1 MARVRQISS
10 KTDLV
15 KYIILKRNIRNI
27 IVRTIRTLVVFAVL
41 AVCIVVIYNRANIR
55 GYINKIYQAIQTKV
69 SKFYINNAN
78 GVRIKLQKHSL
89 IDVEL
94 LTNFV
99 MNYTGNQDYRYTDT

>member
-55 GYINKIYQAIQTKV
+55 GYINKTYQLIQIKT
-69 SKFYINNAN
+69 SKFYINKTNDI
-78 GVRIKLQKHSL
+78 RIKLQKNS
-89 IDVEL
+89 
-94 LTNFV
+94 
-99 MNYTGNQDYRYTDT
+99 